1 MYRLTADILAK
12 STLITGF
19 KVSPVHSKGT
29 AKKQRDADHRQQPH
43 PKTKRGDSYVEL
55 LTMDHVGIM
64 NECGVWVTESG

>member
-1 MYRLTADILAK
+1 MTADILAK

-43 PKTKRGDSYVEL
+43 PKTKIGYSYT
-55 LTMDHVGIM
+55 TMDHVGIM